1 MLMQNVL
8 ALAFHISDV
17 MFNGLN
23 LKVNNYYFLLK
34 KKRKI
39 PYFKL
44 KIYVLLLWAVT
55 LHFFNE
61 YFEIYLVRKSHETCS
76 LISVFYF

>member
-34 KKRKI
+34 KKKKEKFHI
-39 PYFKL
+39 L
-44 KIYVLLLWAVT
+44 
-55 LHFFNE
+55 N
-61 YFEIYLVRKSHETCS
+61 
-76 LISVFYF
+76 